1 MYKFEVG
8 DKVFKP
14 KGYKFPGT
22 IVSIF
27 KTTSGE
33 TRIVAEMEDNGM
45 LHIFNENQLEKIV
58 NGIREAGDDITY
70 QNYVKTVTENI
81 VVENEEYPGDCEYR
95 FVNGTVLE
103 DIGGKYDL
111 YAIPFTKE
119 QFMDR
124 MTTDEEFAK
133 RWGTK

>member
-45 LHIFNENQLEKIV
+45 LHIFNENQLEK
-58 NGIREAGDDITY
+58 AT
-70 QNYVKTVTENI
+70 
-81 VVENEEYPGDCEYR
+81 
-95 FVNGTVLE
+95 
-103 DIGGKYDL
+103 
-111 YAIPFTKE
+111 
-119 QFMDR
+119 
-124 MTTDEEFAK
+124 
-133 RWGTK
+133 

>member
-22 IVSIF
+22 IVSVF

-45 LHIFNENQLEKIV
+45 LHIFNENQLEK
-58 NGIREAGDDITY
+58 AT
-70 QNYVKTVTENI
+70 
-81 VVENEEYPGDCEYR
+81 
-95 FVNGTVLE
+95 
-103 DIGGKYDL
+103 
-111 YAIPFTKE
+111 
-119 QFMDR
+119 
-124 MTTDEEFAK
+124 
-133 RWGTK
+133 

>member
-45 LHIFNENQLEKIV
+45 LHIFNENQLEK
-58 NGIREAGDDITY
+58 REND
-70 QNYVKTVTENI
+70 
-81 VVENEEYPGDCEYR
+81 
-95 FVNGTVLE
+95 
-103 DIGGKYDL
+103 
-111 YAIPFTKE
+111 
-119 QFMDR
+119 
-124 MTTDEEFAK
+124 
-133 RWGTK
+133 